1 MTSLS
6 EIYAARQQEELMD
19 KLASVAEVLGDD
31 PEIVEAFDVALEL
44 VKEAG
49 IEDEGDQIDAAFELL
64 VDELSDDEDEFDK
77 EAEAEE
83 AYELG
88 LIAAEIAAD
97 AGVDLEDLEKIA
109 SDEEAEDLGRM
120 LAHAV
125 FEELEG

>member
-31 PEIVEAFDVALEL
+31 PEIVEAFDVALDL

-49 IEDEGDQIDAAFELL
+49 VEDEGDQIDAAFELL

-88 LIAAEIAAD
+88 LIAAEVAAD

>member
-88 LIAAEIAAD
+88 LLAAEVAAD

>member
-31 PEIVEAFDVALEL
+31 PEIVEAFDVALDL

-49 IEDEGDQIDAAFELL
+49 VEDEGDQIDAAFELL

-88 LIAAEIAAD
+88 LLAAESAAD

-109 SDEEAEDLGRM
+109 SDEEAEDLGRV

>member
-88 LIAAEIAAD
+88 LLAAEIAAD